1 MFGQAIDSHSKTSRS
16 SSLANSA
23 IYEYRFSRMSSE
35 SESQLLSR
43 CGRGDSIAWDELFE
57 RHYAAAG
64 RFVYQLGPEL
74 SREDVEEICQETFL
88 SVIKSLKSFKGGS
101 RFQTWLFRI
110 AVNKTRDH
118 QARQRAAKRGGG
130 KVPISLQEAESES
143 GLLPDPPSHLP
154 GPDAQVMSRE
164 RMLLIRNAL
173 DELGDPCR
181 DVIELRYF
189 GDLSYEEI
197 ASGLNLNPKTVSS
210 RLSRCLDRF
219 EELVRSLFAREN
231 STPHSV

>member
-1 MFGQAIDSHSKTSRS
+1 
-16 SSLANSA
+16 
-23 IYEYRFSRMSSE
+23 MSSE

-43 CGRGDSIAWDELFE
+43 CGRGDSNAWDELFN
-57 RHYAAAG
+57 RHYAATG

-74 SREDVEEICQETFL
+74 SREDVEEISQETFL

-101 RFQTWLFRI
+101 QFQTWLFRI
-110 AVNKTRDH
+110 AVNKTRDY

-130 KVPISLQEAESES
+130 QVPISLQAPEAES
-143 GLLPDPPSHLP
+143 GLPPDPPSHLP
-154 GPDAQVMSRE
+154 GPDSQVMNHE
-164 RMLLIRNAL
+164 QMLLIRKAL

-197 ASGLNLNPKTVSS
+197 ASSLNLNPKTVSS

-219 EELVRSLFAREN
+219 EELVRSIFTREN